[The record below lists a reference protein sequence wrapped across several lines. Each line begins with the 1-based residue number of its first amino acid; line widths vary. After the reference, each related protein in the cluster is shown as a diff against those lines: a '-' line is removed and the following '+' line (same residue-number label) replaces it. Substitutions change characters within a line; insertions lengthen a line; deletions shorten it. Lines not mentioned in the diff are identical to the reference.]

1 MPIYM
6 KNFGVSRNLVGL
18 LYFKRKTLSNLQTK
32 TYTLSEII
40 TYLKPIKEVEH
51 FKFPLI

>member
-18 LYFKRKTLSNLQTK
+18 LYFKQKTLSNLQTK